1 MVAREIKILLIKEIK
16 LEWRQKYAL
25 NGIIL
30 YLAST
35 IFTVYLSVNVKI
47 GILDPQIW
55 NALFWIIILFTAV
68 NAVAKSFILENSGRM
83 LYYYSISKPQSF
95 ILAKI
100 IYNSLLMILL
110 GTLGYII
117 YALILNNPVKDILLF
132 YLNITLAGLAF
143 ATTLTMISAIAAK
156 ANNSHTLMT
165 ILSLPII
172 IPILLMV
179 IRISGNAIAG
189 MARSTSQ
196 GDLLTLLALIV
207 MIGTVAYI
215 LFPYLWRS

>member
-1 MVAREIKILLIKEIK
+1 MIAKEIKILLIKEIK
-16 LEWRQKYAL
+16 LEWRQKFAL

-47 GILDPQIW
+47 GALDPQTW

-68 NAVAKSFILENSGRM
+68 NAMAKSFILENSGRM
-83 LYYYSISKPQSF
+83 LYYYSISTPQSF

-100 IYNSLLMILL
+100 IYNALLMIVL
-110 GTLGYII
+110 GSLGYFI
-117 YALILNNPVKDILLF
+117 YAIILNNPVKDILLF
-132 YLNITLAGLAF
+132 YLNVILAGVAF
-143 ATTLTMISAIAAK
+143 ATSLTMISAIAAK
-156 ANNSHTLMT
+156 ASNSHTLMT

-189 MARSTSQ
+189 MARSASQ
-196 GDLLTLLALIV
+196 GDLLTLAALIV
-207 MIGTVAYI
+207 MVGTVAYI

>member
-1 MVAREIKILLIKEIK
+1 MIANEIKILLLKEIK
-16 LEWRQKYAL
+16 LEWRQKFAL
-25 NGIIL
+25 NGIVL

-47 GILDPQIW
+47 GVLAPQTW

-68 NAVAKSFILENSGRM
+68 NAMAKSFILENSGRM
-83 LYYYSISKPQSF
+83 LYYYSISRPQSF

-100 IYNSLLMILL
+100 IYNGGLMILL
-110 GTLGYII
+110 SSLGYLIFAI
-117 YALILNNPVKDILLF
+117 ILNNPVKDILLF
-132 YLNITLAGLAF
+132 FLNVSLASIAF

-165 ILSLPII
+165 ILSLPVI

-189 MARSTSQ
+189 MARSASS
-196 GDLLTLLALIV
+196 GDLLTLAALIV
-207 MIGTVAYI
+207 MIGTAAYI

>member
-1 MVAREIKILLIKEIK
+1 LIANEIKILLLKEIK
-16 LEWRQKYAL
+16 LEWRQKFAL
-25 NGIIL
+25 NGIVL

-47 GILDPQIW
+47 GVLAPQTW

-68 NAVAKSFILENSGRM
+68 NAMAKSFILENSGRM
-83 LYYYSISKPQSF
+83 LYYYSICRPQSF

-100 IYNSLLMILL
+100 TYNSGLMIVLSS
-110 GTLGYII
+110 LGYLIFAI
-117 YALILNNPVKDILLF
+117 ILNNPVKDIILF
-132 YLNITLAGLAF
+132 FINVTLASVAF

-165 ILSLPII
+165 ILSLPVI

-189 MARSTSQ
+189 MARSASS
-196 GDLLTLLALIV
+196 GDLLTLAALIV
-207 MIGTVAYI
+207 MVGSAAYI

>member
-1 MVAREIKILLIKEIK
+1 LIANEIKILLLKEIK
-16 LEWRQKYAL
+16 LEWRQKFAL
-25 NGIIL
+25 NGIVL

-47 GILDPQIW
+47 GVLAPQTW

-68 NAVAKSFILENSGRM
+68 NAMAKSFILENSGRM
-83 LYYYSISKPQSF
+83 LYYYSISRPQSF

-100 IYNSLLMILL
+100 IYNGGLMILL
-110 GTLGYII
+110 SSLGYLIFAI
-117 YALILNNPVKDILLF
+117 ILNNPVKDILLF
-132 YLNITLAGLAF
+132 FLNVSLASIAF

-165 ILSLPII
+165 ILSLPVI

-189 MARSTSQ
+189 MARSASS
-196 GDLLTLLALIV
+196 GDLLTLAALIV
-207 MIGTVAYI
+207 MIGTAAYI